1 MLCLAIRRW
10 IETPTGTLSLAAIP
24 LAFALFK
31 LLRNPRRLSKVL
43 KTKERV
49 LVLGATSGIGRS
61 IARQYAERGA
71 VVCVVGRRGA
81 LVDEVVKECRQARSS
96 LRLGTTD
103 EENDFLGVTADFAD
117 VDDMVRV
124 REVIQSNWNGLD
136 TIVVAAGVSA
146 LQPLMAVAGVETKD
160 GGFTPEEASR
170 EGIKRVTEVAAA
182 ATTGN
187 YVGPLIAAVTFI
199 PLLSK
204 TSKSPAITLVS
215 SLASVI
221 AAPTRTIY
229 ASTKAASLVLYQ
241 SLSIEHPNISF
252 SLILPST
259 VEGDFRASAVDSGP
273 VREVDPNKH
282 GLKREDVARRCITA
296 ADAGEKTVFMPPF
309 VRYGHLL
316 YWIWPSFVE
325 WRARRKYNFGV

>member
-1 MLCLAIRRW
+1 M
-10 IETPTGTLSLAAIP
+10 
-24 LAFALFK
+24 
-31 LLRNPRRLSKVL
+31 
-43 KTKERV
+43 
-49 LVLGATSGIGRS
+49 
-61 IARQYAERGA
+61 
-71 VVCVVGRRGA
+71 
-81 LVDEVVKECRQARSS
+81 
-96 LRLGTTD
+96 
-103 EENDFLGVTADFAD
+103 
-117 VDDMVRV
+117 
-124 REVIQSNWNGLD
+124 
-136 TIVVAAGVSA
+136 
-146 LQPLMAVAGVETKD
+146 
-160 GGFTPEEASR
+160 
-170 EGIKRVTEVAAA
+170 
-182 ATTGN
+182 GN
-187 YVGPLIAAVTFI
+187 SPANNTQI

-241 SLSIEHPNISF
+241 ALSIEHPNISF
-252 SLILPST
+252 SLIIPST

-282 GLKREDVARRCITA
+282 GLRREDVARRCIAA

-325 WRARRKYNFGV
+325 WRARKKYNFGV

>member
-1 MLCLAIRRW
+1 MLSPAIRRW

-24 LAFALFK
+24 LAFALYK
-31 LLRNPRRLSKVL
+31 LLQKPQRLSKVS

-81 LVDEVVKECRQARSS
+81 LVKEVVKECRQVQSS

-103 EENDFLGVTADFAD
+103 EKNDFLGVTADFAN

-124 REVIQSNWNGLD
+124 REVIQFNWKGLD

-146 LQPLMAVAGVETKD
+146 LQPLMAVAGVETAN
-160 GGFTPEEASR
+160 GGFTPEEATR
-170 EGIKRVTEVAAA
+170 EGIKRVTEVATAA
-182 ATTGN
+182 ITGN

-241 SLSIEHPNISF
+241 ALSIEHPNISF

-282 GLKREDVARRCITA
+282 GLKREDVARRCIAA
-296 ADAGEKTVFMPPF
+296 ADAGEKTVFIPPF

-325 WRARRKYNFGV
+325 WRARKKYNFGA

>member
-1 MLCLAIRRW
+1 MLSPAIRRW
-10 IETPTGTLSLAAIP
+10 IETSTGTLSLAAIP

-31 LLRNPRRLSKVL
+31 ILQKPRRLSKVS

-71 VVCVVGRRGA
+71 VVCIVGRRGA

-103 EENDFLGVTADFAD
+103 KKDDFLGVTADFAN

-124 REVIQSNWNGLD
+124 REVIQSSVCQSLLFFFCLAQFDLWLDWNGLD

-146 LQPLMAVAGVETKD
+146 LQPLMAVAGVETSD

-170 EGIKRVTEVAAA
+170 EGIKRVTEVVAA

-187 YVGPLIAAVTFI
+187 YVGPLIAAVTF
-199 PLLSK
+199 
-204 TSKSPAITLVS
+204 VS
-215 SLASVI
+215 C
-221 AAPTRTIY
+221 R
-229 ASTKAASLVLYQ
+229 
-241 SLSIEHPNISF
+241 F
-252 SLILPST
+252 
-259 VEGDFRASAVDSGP
+259 EG
-273 VREVDPNKH
+273 
-282 GLKREDVARRCITA
+282 
-296 ADAGEKTVFMPPF
+296 
-309 VRYGHLL
+309 
-316 YWIWPSFVE
+316 
-325 WRARRKYNFGV
+325 